1 MIEILIEILICLL
14 VWFLPVII
22 IYSFVSIDYILHSTK
37 PVYIKD
43 IHKEIKY
50 LDFFDFLW
58 VPLLNWVFVGMLFA
72 TIIYESRIIR
82 KILGKIISFIGSIR
96 LK

>member
-1 MIEILIEILICLL
+1 MILWILAYYQ
-14 VWFLPVII
+14 W
-22 IYSFVSIDYILHSTK
+22 YTNKSF
-37 PVYIKD
+37 KD

-72 TIIYESRIIR
+72 AIIYESRIIR
-82 KILGKIISFIGSIR
+82 KILGKITSFIGSIR